1 MPRQADILRIC
12 VPQVSC
18 LGTSVRGESRQHPWR
33 IQVTSS
39 TQLTIEIEG
48 SADEGEVG
56 EGLRKVAQRLA

>member
-12 VPQVSC
+12 VPQAL
-18 LGTSVRGESRQHPWR
+18 LGTSLRGESRQHPWR

-48 SADEGEVG
+48 SADEGEVS
-56 EGLRKVAQRLA
+56 EGLREVAQRLA

>member
-12 VPQVSC
+12 VPQAL
-18 LGTSVRGESRQHPWR
+18 LGTSLRGESRQHPWR

-48 SADEGEVG
+48 SADEGEVS